1 MTMTPSRAGSG
12 PLGAGS
18 AAGGAATRDGAGGRG
33 ASAGGGGD
41 AGGALPVIETSAH
54 ERGRPS
60 PDGFGAADKPLVFID
75 GLYFAKR
82 DAMVSVFDHGLLY
95 GDGCFEGIRI
105 YNGQIFKA
113 RTHMDRIYRN
123 AERLHMHRQGGDKFG
138 RNGNG
143 MPYTP
148 DEMIEIMRTCVK
160 ANGIREGYIR
170 LIFTR
175 GAGGLG
181 LNPFMCPR
189 PTVICIADTI
199 RLYPEE
205 MYASGMKVIVAKRP
219 RTPAVCLDP
228 QLKSLNYLN
237 NIMAKVEAI
246 DASPAD
252 APPTDQVL
260 EAIMLSYSDDPKK
273 RIVGECTGDNLFIVK
288 DGTVFTSPLGVPML
302 DGITRAFVMK
312 ELAPM
317 CGIGVTEKVLTLDDV
332 LGADEVFLTGSAAE
346 IIAVRQIDDTVVSD
360 GEGPVTKRL
369 RSAFREVVSR
379 DRIPTD

>member
-1 MTMTPSRAGSG
+1 MGSTMTDKDMKHTESKP
-12 PLGAGS
+12 
-18 AAGGAATRDGAGGRG
+18 AAE
-33 ASAGGGGD
+33 
-41 AGGALPVIETSAH
+41 ALTKVETSAH
-54 ERGRPS
+54 ERGKPS
-60 PDGFGAADKPLVFID
+60 PDGFTEADKPLIFID

-113 RTHMDRIYRN
+113 KAHMDRIYRN

-138 RNGNG
+138 RNGKG
-143 MPYTP
+143 FPYSP
-148 DEMIEIMRTCVK
+148 EQMIEIMETCVK
-160 ANGIREGYIR
+160 ANGIRDGYIR

-175 GAGGLG
+175 GSGNLG
-181 LNPFMCPR
+181 LNPFMCPT

-205 MYASGMKVIVAKRP
+205 MYQTGMKVIVAQRP

-252 APPTDQVL
+252 APAADQVL

-273 RIVGECTGDNLFIVK
+273 QIVGECTGDNLFMVK
-288 DGTVFTSPLGVPML
+288 DGVIYTSPLSVPML
-302 DGITRAFVMK
+302 DGITRSFVMK

-317 CGIGVTEKVLTLDDV
+317 CGIKIVEKVLTLDE
-332 LGADEVFLTGSAAE
+332 LLKADEIFLTGSAAE
-346 IIAVRQIDDTVVSD
+346 IIAVRQVDDTVISD
-360 GEGPVTKRL
+360 GEGAITRML
-369 RSAFREVVSR
+369 RQAFREVVSR